1 MRPLLPRHP
10 WALPAPHP
18 LDAAAIDAARAR
30 GLTGRLTRI
39 LTRRGPVT
47 EATLAAC
54 FDDPRAAL
62 HDPALLPDAEA
73 CRARVDRAVAA
84 GESVCVVGDFD
95 ADGLTGLAI
104 LAHALRARGLHVVP
118 WIPLREDDGHGIPR
132 RAVDAA
138 VEAGCSLLVSADTG
152 STSHAEIAYAQG
164 LGIDTI
170 VTDHHALPADL
181 PAAVALVNPH
191 REGSRY
197 PDPDLSGSGV
207 AFKVAQLLLAD
218 VEGGP
223 EQALALAD
231 LAAIGTIA
239 DLVRPDG
246 ENRAICRL
254 GLERI
259 VRDPRPGVRALLAS
273 APGGERGGRE
283 TVSHVLA
290 PRINAP
296 GRVGGAELALELLLA
311 DDPADAERIAETIEE
326 KNRIRRAQTDA
337 AIREAKAVVAE
348 EPPDGGGI
356 LVVRGRWP
364 VGVIG
369 LVAGRLA
376 EETGRPAL
384 VVSTMAEPW
393 RGSARSPGGYDLA
406 AAFVTCDALL
416 VRHGGHAGAAGCQ
429 VEPARFD
436 ELRAA
441 LAAAVPAPAGGAR
454 PRDLAL
460 DLVVGADA
468 VDSVLL
474 AELAPLEQAGDPPAL
489 LGIAG
494 LVVRR
499 IRPVK
504 GGHVL
509 LTFSRGSGVID
520 AIAFGRPDL
529 AEMLAEGM
537 TVDVAGRIG
546 MRTWDG
552 LAQLRIEVRD
562 VAPDGTLRGLRGAAG
577 PAAEPPAQVPAAAEA
592 A

>member
-1 MRPLLPRHP
+1 
-10 WALPAPHP
+10 AHP
-18 LDAAAIDAARAR
+18 LDPETIAAARAR
-30 GLTGRLTRI
+30 GLNGRIARI
-39 LTRRGPVT
+39 LSRRGPVT

-62 HDPALLPDAEA
+62 HDPALLPDADA
-73 CRARVDRAVAA
+73 CRARVDRAVAEGA
-84 GESVCVVGDFD
+84 RVCVVGDFD

-104 LAHALRARGLHVVP
+104 LVLALRARGLDVLP
-118 WIPLREDDGHGIPR
+118 WIPLREEDGHGIPR
-132 RAVDAA
+132 RAVDDAA
-138 VEAGCSLLVSADTG
+138 AGGCTLLVSADTG
-152 STSHAEIAYAQG
+152 STSHAEIAYASG

-181 PAAVALVNPH
+181 PPAVALVNPH
-191 REGSRY
+191 RPGSRY
-197 PDPDLSGSGV
+197 PYPDLSGSGV

-218 VEGGP
+218 AEGGP
-223 EQALALAD
+223 ERALALAD
-231 LAAIGTIA
+231 LAASGTIA

-259 VRDPRPGVRALLAS
+259 AQDPRPGIRALLAQ

-296 GRVGGAELALELLLA
+296 GRVGGAELALDLLLA
-311 DDPADAERIAETIEE
+311 EDAESAARIAETIEE
-326 KNRIRRAQTDA
+326 KNRIRRRQTETAIADA
-337 AIREAKAVVAE
+337 RARIAEDAEDGDAGVLVVA
-348 EPPDGGGI
+348 G
-356 LVVRGRWP
+356 LWP

-369 LVAGRLA
+369 LVAGRRA

-406 AAFVTCDALL
+406 AAFAACDALL

-429 VEPARFD
+429 VEPSRFA
-436 ELRAA
+436 ELRTA
-441 LAAAVPAPAGGAR
+441 LAAQLPPTAAGSR

-460 DLVVGADA
+460 DLVVGGDA

-474 AELAPLEQAGDPPAL
+474 GDLAPLEPAGDPPAL
-489 LGIAG
+489 LGIAE

-504 GGHVL
+504 GGHVQ
-509 LTFSRGSGVID
+509 LTFSRASGVID
-520 AIAFGRPDL
+520 AIAFGRSDL
-529 AEMLAEGM
+529 PEMLAEGM
-537 TVDVAGRIG
+537 AVDVAGRVG
-546 MRTWDG
+546 RRTWEG
-552 LAQLRIEVRD
+552 IEQLRIEVRD
-562 VAPDGTLRGLRGAAG
+562 IAPAGTLRGMRAAAG
-577 PAAEPPAQVPAAAEA
+577 SAERGVAGAPDAAEA